1 MEKYKGGS
9 HFKKINGDNSI
20 LKSILHKIRS
30 KEPKTED
37 DRAVNIHLSYTV
49 LWKMSSFLS
58 LHKAILTRNL
68 IVYIK

>member
-20 LKSILHKIRS
+20 LKSILHKVRS

-37 DRAVNIHLSYTV
+37 DRAVNIH
-49 LWKMSSFLS
+49 
-58 LHKAILTRNL
+58 
-68 IVYIK
+68 